1 MFKRGGTWWSCF
13 RLNGRKIRRSL
24 GTDNKK
30 LATSIEGKL
39 RVDVLEGRYFDK
51 PIGDCKTFSDLFRRE
66 ILIEN
71 EVMKNDE
78 AIGIPIYETLREC
91 LKKLHKV
98 VDINKRVF
106 PSQLDYRSFQRR
118 VQRAFK
124 EVCVKAG
131 LEDFHWHDL
140 RHDFASML
148 VQGGTGIYTVQRLLG
163 HKDGRMTQRYAHL
176 SGENL
181 RQAIKVLDRGKENL
195 GHNLDTVA
203 SGL

>member
-1 MFKRGGTWWSCF
+1 MRGNLNLADLEDQRAIEDHLAGISLVIVDNISTLCRGG
-13 RLNGRKIRRSL
+13 
-24 GTDNKK
+24 
-30 LATSIEGKL
+30 
-39 RVDVLEGRYFDK
+39 
-51 PIGDCKTFSDLFRRE
+51 RE
-66 ILIEN
+66 

-78 AIGIPIYETLREC
+78 AIGVPICETLLEC
-91 LKKLHKV
+91 LKKLQLNKV

-124 EVCVKAG
+124 EACVKAG
-131 LEDFHWHDL
+131 LEDFHWHNL

-148 VQGGTGIYTVQRLLG
+148 VQGGTDIYTVQRLLG

-181 RQAIKVLDRGKENL
+181 RQAIKVLDLGKENP

-203 SGL
+203 SGS